1 MSTPAHIAAQTGRR
15 RSRLYLGAAAA
26 LLVLVVVG
34 AWFLGR
40 ATATPESEPESA
52 EPATPPAADT
62 GDLELLAGESQ
73 ALGRYPVG
81 FPQTTQGAA
90 SAAVHGLQAQSTN
103 DAQALAD
110 ALNIYHRH
118 DYDTTHVE
126 QTILEE
132 RALDLFLS
140 QPEGSD
146 FDKDDFPVPGAY
158 FYTSPLAVWWEE
170 QDAETIQV
178 LILADNEMS
187 DGAALV
193 IEGRYIYGRAMV
205 WDADTRGGDWVVE
218 EVTDPAKTGAKPLD
232 EEYEL
237 DHPEWT
243 PITIPDRGE
252 GT

>member
-1 MSTPAHIAAQTGRR
+1 MSTPAQIAAQAGRR
-15 RSRLYLGAAAA
+15 RRRLYLGAAAA

-40 ATATPESEPESA
+40 TTATPEPEPA

-81 FPQTTQGAA
+81 FPQTEQGAV

-110 ALNIYHRH
+110 ALNIYHQY

-126 QTILEE
+126 QTILQE
-132 RALDLFLS
+132 RALELSLS
-140 QPEGSD
+140 QPDGAD
-146 FDKDDFPVPGAY
+146 FDKDDYPVPGSY
-158 FYTSPLAVWWEE
+158 FYISPLAVWWEE
-170 QDAETIQV
+170 QDAQTIQV
-178 LILADNEMS
+178 LVLADNEMS

-193 IEGRYIYGRAMV
+193 VEGRYIYGRAMV
-205 WDADTRGGDWVVE
+205 WDTDTRGGDWVVE
-218 EVTDPAKTGAKPLD
+218 EVTDPTRTNTRVSPED
-232 EEYEL
+232 MEL
-237 DHPEWT
+237 DNPEWT
-243 PITIPDRGE
+243 PITITGTGE